1 MQTELFI
8 DQNIPLKK
16 IYSWNSLN
24 SGRFFIQKL
33 STKTFKGGLNF
44 FLVAMLK
51 TTLFY
56 DKEVEINW
64 SENKIAIF

>member
-16 IYSWNSLN
+16 SILDIALIWGDFLYKSYQL
-24 SGRFFIQKL
+24 KL
-33 STKTFKGGLNF
+33 VRVGWTF